1 MYDAFYVPDG
11 ERFAST
17 EHTRGPWD
25 PGHQHAGP
33 PAALLGR
40 ELARCGDPAG
50 RRIGRMTFE
59 ILGPIPIAPLQPAAQ
74 VVRPGRSIE
83 LLEGTLAGPEGEVMR
98 ARAWRLRAD
107 DIELPGGL
115 PAQPPPPP
123 GPGEGRETAQFPS
136 PSEVGWH
143 TAMEILFVAGD
154 YLDPGPATAWFRPR
168 LPLVAGEEP
177 GPIERVLLAADA
189 GNGVSATLPWE
200 RFLFVNTDLTVH
212 LSRLPAGEW
221 VCLDAATYPEPDGIG
236 LAESVL
242 FDEHGRIGRAVQT
255 LLIRPRRGGRTP

>member
-1 MYDAFYVPDG
+1 VSEAFYVPDG
-11 ERFAST
+11 DRFAST

-25 PGHQHAGP
+25 PEHQHAGP

-40 ELARCGDPAG
+40 ALAGAGEPDG
-50 RRIGRMTFE
+50 RRVGRITFE
-59 ILGPIPIAPLQPAAQ
+59 ILGPIPIAPLAAAVE

-83 LLEGTLAGPEGEVMR
+83 LLEGTLAGPEGDVMR
-98 ARAWRLRAD
+98 ARAWRLRTNDAG
-107 DIELPGGL
+107 LPDGL
-115 PAQPPPPP
+115 PAHPPPP
-123 GPGEGRETAQFPS
+123 GPAEGRETARFPS
-136 PSEVGWH
+136 EAVVGWH
-143 TAMEILFVAGD
+143 TAMEIRFVVGD

-168 LPLVAGEEP
+168 LPLVAGETP
-177 GPIERVLLAADA
+177 GPVELVLLAADA
-189 GNGVSATLPWE
+189 GNGVSATLPWD

-221 VCLDAATYPEPDGIG
+221 VCLDAATFPEPDGIG

-255 LLIRPRRGGRTP
+255 LLIRPR